1 MGLRKRGKLRNV
13 KNNGLRRNEDGFLLP
28 RGNKDN
34 NICIMINNSVT
45 SNKVDM
51 GSSMECHREDIM
63 VVGPLRAMDLD
74 ILAKRTILSS
84 SSSSSN
90 KGEADLVEEWL

>member
-13 KNNGLRRNEDGFLLP
+13 KNNGLRRNEGGFLLP

-74 ILAKRTILSS
+74 ILVKRTILF
-84 SSSSSN
+84 SSSN
-90 KGEADLVEEWL
+90 NQGEADLVEEWL